1 MNQKRDIELIIPEV
15 LGCQE
20 EKDKKNLQFL
30 KQNDEAF
37 CWKDLGNYQNLAAS
51 LSSTLDIVKPS
62 DRPKEIMVRNL
73 NKLIFGKEDVGYTEK
88 FVLEKEIPEEK
99 VEIKTTEQNKINWE
113 SLSVP
118 GNTKS
123 TKAGFEEVKR
133 SITTVK
139 SESIDILVED
149 SYNEDLEFEEEIID
163 NSVSPN
169 VIAEK
174 TSPSLKKYVM
184 ISVILFLVIVSIVAY
199 MIIPQRPSTEQF
211 AEVDEPSKIANEI
224 VEEFIY
230 DSLKDFGREVDT
242 VDLKPV
248 DNTEKDSRP
257 QEVSILNKSKK
268 EESLLPK
275 APPKLPDPSVTPLIT
290 VEETSNIETASVEE
304 KLSIPPPKEK
314 EIIIENEE
322 PTFFVAVEEMPQP
335 IGGLSGIQQKIQYP
349 EIAKRAGVEG
359 KVYVRAFVDEKGNV
373 VDAEIVKGIGAGCD
387 EAALDAVIKT
397 KFTPGKQRGRPIKVQ
412 VTVPI
417 LFRL

>member
-30 KQNDEAF
+30 KQNDESF
-37 CWKDLGNYQNLAAS
+37 CWKDLGDYQNLAAS
-51 LSSTLDIVKPS
+51 LTITLELVKLS
-62 DRPKEIMVRNL
+62 DRPKEIMVKNL
-73 NKLIFGKEDVGYTEK
+73 NRLIFGKEDVGQTEK
-88 FVLEKEIPEEK
+88 FVLVKERSEEK
-99 VEIKTTEQNKINWE
+99 VEMKKSEQKSINWE

-118 GNTKS
+118 RNPKS
-123 TKAGFEEVKR
+123 SKTGFEEVKR
-133 SITTVK
+133 SLSSIE
-139 SESIDILVED
+139 SESNDKHVEYAD
-149 SYNEDLEFEEEIID
+149 DEDLEFEEEIID
-163 NSVSPN
+163 NSVSQN

-184 ISVILFLVIVSIVAY
+184 ISVFLFLVIVSIVAY
-199 MIIPQRPSTEQF
+199 MFIFKKASTEQF
-211 AEVDEPSKIANEI
+211 AEVEEPSNAPNEI

-248 DNTEKDSRP
+248 MKTEEDPKP
-257 QEVSILNKSKK
+257 QEGSVLNETKK

-275 APPKLPDPSVTPLIT
+275 APPKLPDPIEAPLIT
-290 VEETSNIETASVEE
+290 VEETSNFESASIEE
-304 KLSIPPPKEK
+304 KLSVPPPKEK
-314 EIIIENEE
+314 EIINENEE

-335 IGGLSGIQQKIQYP
+335 IGGLAGIQQKIQYP
-349 EIAKRAGVEG
+349 EIAKRVGIEG
-359 KVYVRAFVDEKGNV
+359 KVYVRAYVDEKGNV

-387 EAALDAVIKT
+387 EVALDAVIKT
-397 KFTPGKQRGRPIKVQ
+397 KFTPGKQRGKPIKVQ

>member
-30 KQNDEAF
+30 KQNDESF
-37 CWKDLGNYQNLAAS
+37 CWKDLGDYQNLAAS
-51 LSSTLDIVKPS
+51 LTITLELVKLS
-62 DRPKEIMVRNL
+62 DRPKEIMVKNL
-73 NKLIFGKEDVGYTEK
+73 NRLIFGKEDVGQTEK
-88 FVLEKEIPEEK
+88 FVLVKERSEEK
-99 VEIKTTEQNKINWE
+99 VEMKKSEQKSINWE

-118 GNTKS
+118 RNPKS
-123 TKAGFEEVKR
+123 SKTGFEEVKR
-133 SITTVK
+133 SLSSIE
-139 SESIDILVED
+139 SESNDKHVEYAD
-149 SYNEDLEFEEEIID
+149 DEDLEFEEEIID
-163 NSVSPN
+163 DSVSQN

-184 ISVILFLVIVSIVAY
+184 ISVVLFLVIVSIVAY
-199 MIIPQRPSTEQF
+199 MFIFKKASTEQF
-211 AEVDEPSKIANEI
+211 AEVEEPSNAPNEI

-248 DNTEKDSRP
+248 MKTEEDPKP
-257 QEVSILNKSKK
+257 QEGSVLNETKK

-275 APPKLPDPSVTPLIT
+275 APPKLPDPIEAPLIT
-290 VEETSNIETASVEE
+290 VEETSNFESASIEE
-304 KLSIPPPKEK
+304 KLSVPPPKEK
-314 EIIIENEE
+314 EIINENEE

-335 IGGLSGIQQKIQYP
+335 IGGLAGIQQKIQYP
-349 EIAKRAGVEG
+349 EIAKRVGIEG
-359 KVYVRAFVDEKGNV
+359 KVYVRAYVDEKGNV

-387 EAALDAVIKT
+387 EVALDAVIKT
-397 KFTPGKQRGRPIKVQ
+397 KFTPGKQRGKPIKVQ